1 MELDIF
7 TQEGRPSGSRIT
19 LEDKVFGIKPNE
31 YVVYLD
37 VRLILANNHIGTHKT
52 KERGE
57 ISGSTKKPYRQK
69 GTGNARAG
77 HTRSPLWRHGGTIFG
92 PRPHKYGFK
101 VNRKVKQLAR
111 RSMLSDRLANNRL
124 TVVDSLNL
132 NDGKTK
138 TMLKMLDA
146 FKLNDKKALIV
157 VEQYNENVF
166 RSGGN
171 VQKLNIVHVNEL
183 NTYDL
188 VNAEHII
195 VTKAVADV
203 LNKSLLPK

>member
-1 MELDIF
+1 MELDIY
-7 TQEGRPSGSRIT
+7 TQEGRPSGSRIM

-37 VRLILANNHIGTHKT
+37 VRLILANNHLGTHKT

-69 GTGNARAG
+69 GTGNARSG

-111 RSMLSDRLANNRL
+111 RSMLSDRLANNCL
-124 TVVDSLNL
+124 TILDSLNL
-132 NDGKTK
+132 SDGKTK
-138 TMLKMLDA
+138 SMLKMLEA
-146 FKLNDKKALIV
+146 FKLKDKKALIV
-157 VEQYNENVF
+157 VDQYNENVF

-171 VQKLNIVHVNEL
+171 VQKLNIVHVSEL

-195 VTKAVADV
+195 VTKGVAES